1 MCCIMGESQGMF
13 SGRTWRWVSNP
24 DPHPHPI
31 SILVPCDLHGAPQ
44 WHGSGPTTL
53 SVMAHVYRGM
63 HVLHDASQWHVQLP
77 HMALGVPAYS
87 GPTTCMLFFHSGM
100 AGAKA
105 REPSGTPTRAQC
117 SIPWGHRCRRSGSS
131 FSSSLCPCLCLCP
144 AAGSS
149 ESFQGSTCQ
158 FLFQALTRIVVINP
172 PWTHRP
178 MPRSHGVVWY
188 TDTPTHWC
196 WFGLHPTIA
205 LTLILP

>member
-1 MCCIMGESQGMF
+1 MCCIIGGSQGMF
-13 SGRTWRWVSNP
+13 SGRTWHWVSNPDPDP

-63 HVLHDASQWHVQLP
+63 HVLHDASQWHVQWP
-77 HMALGVPAYS
+77 HMALGVPACT

-131 FSSSLCPCLCLCP
+131 FPP
-144 AAGSS
+144 AFVSVCVRQVA
-149 ESFQGSTCQ
+149 
-158 FLFQALTRIVVINP
+158 QASRFRVAHANFYFKP
-172 PWTHRP
+172 
-178 MPRSHGVVWY
+178 
-188 TDTPTHWC
+188 
-196 WFGLHPTIA
+196 
-205 LTLILP
+205 